1 MEPERAQERQK
12 VGLLEE
18 FAKKH
23 ARVLKKAAEVEEQL
37 ESQEELIRKLND
49 LHSQKNEALLSKQEG
64 S

>member
-12 VGLLEE
+12 VSLLEE

-23 ARVLKKAAEVEEQL
+23 ARVLKRAAEVEEQL